1 MPSSAMVG
9 IAKIRNATATDNESS
24 DIEAAAFWAIAAQTE
39 EGVKRCK
46 HLLLTK
52 PPLEWHFIDN
62 RSTRFSPRCGD
73 NGLCRGQS
81 PQASVATDV
90 LADRLQPVGIGLRT
104 PVNQIDVRHL

>member
-1 MPSSAMVG
+1 MVG

-62 RSTRFSPRCGD
+62 RSTRFSPRYGPRAYAEA
-73 NGLCRGQS
+73 NHRK
-81 PQASVATDV
+81 
-90 LADRLQPVGIGLRT
+90 PVS
-104 PVNQIDVRHL
+104 QQMC